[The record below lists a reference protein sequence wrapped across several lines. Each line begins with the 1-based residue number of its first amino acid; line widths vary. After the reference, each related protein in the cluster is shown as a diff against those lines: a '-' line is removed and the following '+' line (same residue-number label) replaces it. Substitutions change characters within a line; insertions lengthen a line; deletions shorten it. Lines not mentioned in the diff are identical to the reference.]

1 MEILNYIKKAREL
14 WLALK
19 SKWKVLSVIA
29 AIIIIYLII
38 T

>member
-1 MEILNYIKKAREL
+1 MEILNYLKKAREL

-19 SKWKVLSVIA
+19 SKWKALSLIA

>member
-1 MEILNYIKKAREL
+1 MEILKLLKKAREL

-19 SKWKVLSVIA
+19 SKWKALTAIA

>member
-14 WLALK
+14 WLSLK
-19 SKWKVLSVIA
+19 SKWKAASVVV